1 MKHLFAFLGNIFV
14 AIVTTSDHASNKKSE
29 FDRFR
34 ICPFI
39 LLLEAILDL
48 CWDNKLPR
56 KTTNK
61 LNIQNLKINSLF
73 SSKNNN
79 RVKTRDKETN
89 FFKTLMKLFSIVTNK
104 TACQSIFRSRR
115 GNIIWNISEKL
126 HSFSKDFM
134 KKCYFEQLIQQ
145 ILTVSWRRSLSCR
158 NQFIDLQK
166 KSMDWGLYDRG
177 PPSRK
182 S

>member
-61 LNIQNLKINSLF
+61 LNIQNLKINFLF

-115 GNIIWNISEKL
+115 GNHFYNLKYKWKTTQLFQRFHEEMLFRTTNSAN
-126 HSFSKDFM
+126 FNCFM
-134 KKCYFEQLIQQ
+134 TAVPI
-145 ILTVSWRRSLSCR
+145 
-158 NQFIDLQK
+158 
-166 KSMDWGLYDRG
+166 M
-177 PPSRK
+177 
-182 S
+182 